1 MDKKIKFSTIEKY
14 YEEMFG
20 VKIKLQEHTNRMQK
34 QSYFVICDESVD
46 FAVFAGH
53 EDGSYTC
60 LDQMGNE
67 VSMDNIYGYVRQED
81 ILAFYYPNM
90 HEINT
95 DSLDL
100 VYKGEMVKTKDI
112 IAFSKIEYD
121 ERTGIILK
129 VPRNPLIISEEGIT
143 DFYVDEIVYA
153 DEEKF
158 HQIMEGLDATLI
170 NHYHKNREYEPVT
183 EGIHGIVVLGT
194 NGDGILIDPY
204 HYNKSRDRLLYLPAI
219 KEGIEKRFE
228 KDMEQRATYEMKLYI
243 PLKVNQYLVESDDTK
258 LVDGVQYFNEI
269 REAIKEETREL
280 GKQGLAK
287 DLKNNKVRNKVYSI
301 KPEIEIVN
309 DVLVGATIIKM
320 TKPLTD
326 EEITELKDFV
336 EETMSTGW
344 GDDIANKLIDI
355 DEGHLNILFWNNK
368 DYQIMTE
375 SEIQKEEQSMEQ
387 PMLGM

>member
-1 MDKKIKFSTIEKY
+1 MSIKRT
-14 YEEMFG
+14 
-20 VKIKLQEHTNRMQK
+20 
-34 QSYFVICDESVD
+34 
-46 FAVFAGH
+46 
-53 EDGSYTC
+53 
-60 LDQMGNE
+60 
-67 VSMDNIYGYVRQED
+67 
-81 ILAFYYPNM
+81 
-90 HEINT
+90 
-95 DSLDL
+95 
-100 VYKGEMVKTKDI
+100 
-112 IAFSKIEYD
+112 EYD
-121 ERTGIILK
+121 ERTGVVLR
-129 VPRNPLIISEEGIT
+129 VPRNSAVNYDTEMV
-143 DFYVDEIVYA
+143 DFYVDEIIYT
-153 DEEKF
+153 DDKKF
-158 HQIMEGLDATLI
+158 NEIVEGLDTTLV
-170 NHYHKNREYEPVT
+170 NYYYKNREYEPMKK
-183 EGIHGIVVLGT
+183 GIHGLVFI
-194 NGDGILIDPY
+194 NSEGDGLLIQTFNY
-204 HYNKSRDRLLYLPAI
+204 GSIRDRLLFAPAI
-219 KEGIEKRFE
+219 KEGLEKRFE
-228 KDMEQRATYEMKLYI
+228 TDMEQRATYEMKLYI

-355 DEGHLNILFWNNK
+355 DDGHLNILFWNNE

-375 SEIQKEEQSMEQ
+375 SEIQNQGQSIGQ

>member
-1 MDKKIKFSTIEKY
+1 MSIKRT
-14 YEEMFG
+14 
-20 VKIKLQEHTNRMQK
+20 
-34 QSYFVICDESVD
+34 
-46 FAVFAGH
+46 
-53 EDGSYTC
+53 
-60 LDQMGNE
+60 
-67 VSMDNIYGYVRQED
+67 
-81 ILAFYYPNM
+81 
-90 HEINT
+90 
-95 DSLDL
+95 
-100 VYKGEMVKTKDI
+100 
-112 IAFSKIEYD
+112 EYD
-121 ERTGIILK
+121 ERTGVVLR
-129 VPRNPLIISEEGIT
+129 VPRSSAVNYDTEMV
-143 DFYVDEIVYA
+143 DFYVDEIIYT
-153 DEEKF
+153 DDKKF
-158 HQIMEGLDATLI
+158 NEIVEGLDTTLV
-170 NHYHKNREYEPVT
+170 NYYYKNREYEPMKK
-183 EGIHGIVVLGT
+183 GLHGLVFI
-194 NGDGILIDPY
+194 NSEGDGLLIQTFNY
-204 HYNKSRDRLLYLPAI
+204 GSIRDRLLFAPAI
-219 KEGIEKRFE
+219 KEGLEKRFE
-228 KDMEQRATYEMKLYI
+228 TDMEQRATYEMKLYI

-355 DEGHLNILFWNNK
+355 DDGHLNILFWNNE

-375 SEIQKEEQSMEQ
+375 SEIQNQGQSIGQ

>member
-1 MDKKIKFSTIEKY
+1 MSIKRT
-14 YEEMFG
+14 
-20 VKIKLQEHTNRMQK
+20 
-34 QSYFVICDESVD
+34 
-46 FAVFAGH
+46 
-53 EDGSYTC
+53 
-60 LDQMGNE
+60 
-67 VSMDNIYGYVRQED
+67 
-81 ILAFYYPNM
+81 
-90 HEINT
+90 
-95 DSLDL
+95 
-100 VYKGEMVKTKDI
+100 
-112 IAFSKIEYD
+112 EYD
-121 ERTGIILK
+121 ERTGIVLR
-129 VPRNPLIISEEGIT
+129 VPRNSAVNGDREMV
-143 DFYVDEIVYA
+143 DFHVDEIIYTDNV
-153 DEEKF
+153 KF
-158 HQIMEGLDATLI
+158 NQILEGVDTTLV
-170 NHYHKNREYEPVT
+170 NYYYKNREYEPIKK
-183 EGIHGIVVLGT
+183 GIHGLVFI
-194 NGDGILIDPY
+194 NSEGDGLLIQTFNY
-204 HYNKSRDRLLYLPAI
+204 GSIRDRLLYVPAI

-228 KDMEQRATYEMKLYI
+228 KDMGQRATYEMKLYI

-287 DLKNNKVRNKVYSI
+287 GLKNNKVRNKVYSI

-355 DEGHLNILFWNNK
+355 DDGHLNILFWNNK

-375 SEIQKEEQSMEQ
+375 SEIQNEGQGIGQ
-387 PMLGM
+387 PTLGM

>member
-1 MDKKIKFSTIEKY
+1 MSIKRT
-14 YEEMFG
+14 
-20 VKIKLQEHTNRMQK
+20 
-34 QSYFVICDESVD
+34 
-46 FAVFAGH
+46 
-53 EDGSYTC
+53 
-60 LDQMGNE
+60 
-67 VSMDNIYGYVRQED
+67 
-81 ILAFYYPNM
+81 
-90 HEINT
+90 
-95 DSLDL
+95 
-100 VYKGEMVKTKDI
+100 
-112 IAFSKIEYD
+112 EYD
-121 ERTGIILK
+121 ERTGVVLR
-129 VPRNPLIISEEGIT
+129 VPRSSAVNYDTEMV
-143 DFYVDEIVYA
+143 DFYVDEIIYT
-153 DEEKF
+153 DDKKF
-158 HQIMEGLDATLI
+158 NEIVEGLDTTLV
-170 NHYHKNREYEPVT
+170 NYYYKNREYEPMKK
-183 EGIHGIVVLGT
+183 GIHGLVFI
-194 NGDGILIDPY
+194 NSEGDGLLIQTFNY
-204 HYNKSRDRLLYLPAI
+204 GSIRDRLLFAPAI
-219 KEGIEKRFE
+219 KEGLEKRFE
-228 KDMEQRATYEMKLYI
+228 TDMEQRATYEMKLYI

-355 DEGHLNILFWNNK
+355 DDGHLNILFWNNE

-375 SEIQKEEQSMEQ
+375 SEIQNQGQSIGQ